1 MADFYESVMADAKDA
16 KKAANWVIGDLSA
29 WLNKNGLN
37 FTKNPASAKAI
48 ARLVNLIEEGTI
60 SGKQGKEV
68 FEDVM
73 PGADPDQVIKD
84 KGMQQMSDDG
94 ALLELINTVL
104 DQNPKSIE
112 DFKNGK
118 NRAVGFL
125 MGQVMKASKG
135 QANPKKANG
144 LLVQEL
150 NKR

>member
-1 MADFYESVMADAKDA
+1 MT
-16 KKAANWVIGDLSA
+16 A
-29 WLNKNGLN
+29 WLNKNNLS
-37 FTKNPASAKAI
+37 FAKNPASAADL
-48 ARLVNLIEEGTI
+48 ASLVNLIDEGTI

-73 PGADPDQVIKD
+73 KGRKPEEVIKE
-84 KGMQQMSDDG
+84 KGMQQVSDDST
-94 ALLELINTVL
+94 LIAMINQVL
-104 DQNPKSIE
+104 DENPKSIE

-118 NRAVGFL
+118 KRAVGFL

-150 NKR
+150 SKR